1 MASKD
6 TTETSH
12 ANGSRPP
19 RRAARTPRRK
29 AAVAKAAKTAAHK
42 AQVER
47 GPQVGRIV
55 ATGVFVILGAV
66 FVLGAAAFAA
76 LLAGYEPPGYEAKA
90 RRLRRYT
97 LAHTPDLPK
106 AADVWEPVGR
116 QLGRSERWMRKR
128 IHEATR

>member
-1 MASKD
+1 MADKD

-12 ANGSRPP
+12 ANGSHPP
-19 RRAARTPRRK
+19 TRRAARATKRK
-29 AAVAKAAKTAAHK
+29 AVAKTARTVRK
-42 AQVER
+42 AQTER
-47 GPQVGRIV
+47 APQVGRIV

-76 LLAGYEPPGYEAKA
+76 LLMGYEPPGYEAKA
-90 RRLRRYT
+90 RRLRRYA
-97 LAHTPDLPK
+97 LAHTPDLPR
-106 AADVWEPVGR
+106 AADVWEPVGK

>member
-1 MASKD
+1 MAGKD

-12 ANGSRPP
+12 ANGSHPP
-19 RRAARTPRRK
+19 TRRAARATKRK
-29 AAVAKAAKTAAHK
+29 AAAKATRTARK
-42 AQVER
+42 AQAESETH
-47 GPQVGRIV
+47 VGRVV

-90 RRLRRYT
+90 RRLRRYA

-106 AADVWEPVGR
+106 AADVWEPVGK

>member
-19 RRAARTPRRK
+19 SPRAARATKRK
-29 AAVAKAAKTAAHK
+29 AVAKATRTARR
-42 AQVER
+42 AQAER
-47 GPQVGRIV
+47 APRIGHIV
-55 ATGVFVILGAV
+55 TTGAFVILGAV

-106 AADVWEPVGR
+106 AADVWEPVGK
-116 QLGRSERWMRKR
+116 QLGRSERWMREK
-128 IHEATR
+128 IHNATR

>member
-1 MASKD
+1 MAGKD

-19 RRAARTPRRK
+19 THRAARATRRK
-29 AAVAKAAKTAAHK
+29 AAAKATKTPRRTKAAPH
-42 AQVER
+42 
-47 GPQVGRIV
+47 VGRMV
-55 ATGVFVILGAV
+55 AMGAFALLGVV
-66 FVLGAAAFAA
+66 FVLGAASFAA
-76 LLAGYEPPGYEAKA
+76 LMAGYEPPGYEARA
-90 RRLRRYT
+90 RRLRRYA

-106 AADVWEPVGR
+106 PADVWEPVGK

>member
-1 MASKD
+1 MAGKD
-6 TTETSH
+6 TTETGH

-19 RRAARTPRRK
+19 AHRTHRTPRKKGAAKAARMARRAAQ
-29 AAVAKAAKTAAHK
+29 A
-42 AQVER
+42 ER
-47 GPQVGRIV
+47 EPHLGRLV
-55 ATGVFVILGAV
+55 ATGAFVLLGAV

-116 QLGRSERWMRKR
+116 QLGRSERWMREK
-128 IHEATR
+128 IHNATR

>member
-6 TTETSH
+6 TTDTSH

-19 RRAARTPRRK
+19 SHRAARATKRK
-29 AAVAKAAKTAAHK
+29 AVAKATRTARR
-42 AQVER
+42 AQAEH
-47 GPQVGRIV
+47 GPQIGRIV
-55 ATGVFVILGAV
+55 ATGAFVILGAV

-76 LLAGYEPPGYEAKA
+76 LLMGYEPPGYEAKA

-106 AADVWEPVGR
+106 AADVWEPVGK

>member
-1 MASKD
+1 MAD
-6 TTETSH
+6 RTETSH

-19 RRAARTPRRK
+19 RAHRTPRKKGAAKAARVARRAARDANEP
-29 AAVAKAAKTAAHK
+29 HL
-42 AQVER
+42 
-47 GPQVGRIV
+47 GRLV
-55 ATGVFVILGAV
+55 ATGAFVVLGAV